1 MPPADSERRADVDA
15 SAEEGT
21 PIGNLKFE
29 AALGE
34 LERIVQNMEE
44 GRLPLDEALAAY
56 QRGSQLLRH
65 CQQQL
70 NDAEQRIQ
78 ILDNGMLRHFEPN
91 GEAAP

>member
-1 MPPADSERRADVDA
+1 MPLANSERSAGVDA

-21 PIGNLKFE
+21 PIGDLKFE

-34 LERIVQNMEE
+34 LERIVQSMEE

-78 ILDNGMLRHFEPN
+78 LLDNGTLRHFAPD